1 MKGRWAFIT
10 GIALVS
16 IIISSGLYIFW
27 STQQNNHIVDR
38 DTLFQIEAFNTFSSG
53 KYDGF
58 MAYNELAKHGDFGI
72 GTFHELDGEMIALNG
87 IFYQIP
93 IDGKPKQVDST
104 IKAPYATVTFFEAD
118 ITKTLENSVDYL
130 EIQNIIRSLMPT
142 ENAIYG
148 IKISGTYIYAETRSV
163 PAQTKPYPTIAEVV
177 ENQSIFFLNNV
188 SGTAVG
194 FWFPSSMDGVDYA
207 GYHFHLITDDNSAG
221 GHLLDF
227 IVENATI
234 EIDQTNSF
242 NLILP

>member
-1 MKGRWAFIT
+1 MKKRWFI
-10 GIALVS
+10 IASLALVTL
-16 IIISSGLYIFW
+16 ISSYGFYTLW
-27 STQQNNHIVDR
+27 STQQNNNRADR
-38 DTLFQIEAFNTFSSG
+38 DTLFQIEAFNTFSTG
-53 KYDGF
+53 KYDGY
-58 MAYNELAKHGDFGI
+58 MPYSELAEHGDFGI

-93 IDGKPKQVDST
+93 IDGKPKQVDPT

-118 ITKTLENSVDYL
+118 ITKTLENSVNYL
-130 EIQNIIRSLMPT
+130 EIQNIIPSLMPT

-163 PAQTKPYPTIAEVV
+163 PAQTKPYPTLAEVV

-207 GYHFHLITDDNSAG
+207 EYHLHLITDDNSAG

>member
-1 MKGRWAFIT
+1 MKKRWFI
-10 GIALVS
+10 IASLALVTL
-16 IIISSGLYIFW
+16 ISFYGFYTLW
-27 STQQNNHIVDR
+27 STQQNNNLADR
-38 DTLFQIEAFNTFSSG
+38 DTLFQIEAFNTFITG
-53 KYDGF
+53 KYDGY
-58 MAYNELAKHGDFGI
+58 MPYSELAEHGDFGI

-93 IDGKPKQVDST
+93 IDGKPKQVDPT

-118 ITKTLENSVDYL
+118 ITKTLENSVNYL
-130 EIQNIIRSLMPT
+130 EIQNIIQSLMPT

-188 SGTAVG
+188 SATAVG
-194 FWFPSSMDGVDYA
+194 FWFPRSMDGVDYP
-207 GYHFHLITDDNSAG
+207 GYHLHLITDDNSAG